1 MEANVRYVQPGGL
14 RCPPER
20 ADGADPMKL
29 QDQFNEFG
37 METGGMPPLEIIEA
51 AGGALVIYNGVTRA
65 TRSYLADPERLV
77 PMIVTG
83 SYPQADV
90 SHLLTIEETLTP
102 DF

>member
-29 QDQFNEFG
+29 QDQFNEHG
-37 METGGMPPLEIIEA
+37 MDTSGMPPLQVIE
-51 AGGALVIYNGVTRA
+51 GKNGQVVIYDGVTRA
-65 TRSYLADPERLV
+65 TRSFLVEPTALV
-77 PMIVTG
+77 PILVTAV
-83 SYPQADV
+83 YPDWDL
-90 SHLLTIEETLTP
+90 SRHPTIEETLTP